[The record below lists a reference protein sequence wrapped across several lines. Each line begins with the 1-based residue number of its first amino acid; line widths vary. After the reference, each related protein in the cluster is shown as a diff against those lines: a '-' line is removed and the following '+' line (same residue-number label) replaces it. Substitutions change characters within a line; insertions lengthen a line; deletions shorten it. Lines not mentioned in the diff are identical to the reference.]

1 MMIKTTLLKR
11 NLKKYNWGKLG
22 LELLVVFLG
31 VTSGFLLNNWRE
43 QQKEDQLEQK
53 YISGFLSDVNE
64 NIEQL
69 EELNGLDSLWLIQ
82 ARENVLAIQNNTL
95 NRDSAE
101 AMMKKIVVI
110 NKMEPHEVTYE
121 DIKNSGNLNL
131 IQNFKLKSKIVDYQI
146 TLKGVRFLDYYFYEY
161 FNDFV
166 MPFVFSEFNV
176 LTGHFKN
183 DDSFKTIQFSNVF
196 VGYYSMVQQRNFVYK
211 DLLSESKEFKTIL
224 LDSKK

>member
-1 MMIKTTLLKR
+1 MMTSKLFKW

-43 QQKEDQLEQK
+43 QQKEAKLEQQ
-53 YISGFLSDVNE
+53 YIEGFLSDVNE

-69 EELNGLDSLWLIQ
+69 EELNTLDSLWLKK
-82 ARENVLAIQNNTL
+82 ARENVLDIQNNTL
-95 NRDSAE
+95 SRDSAE

-146 TLKGVRFLDYYFYEY
+146 TLKSVRFVDDYFYQY

-166 MPFVFSEFNV
+166 MPYVLSEFNV
-176 LTGHFKN
+176 LTGHFKEEA
-183 DDSFKTIQFSNVF
+183 SFGTVEFSNVF
-196 VGYYSMVQQRNFVYK
+196 VGYYSMVQQRSAVYK
-211 DLLSESKEFKTIL
+211 DLLSQSEELKAIL
-224 LDSKK
+224 LNSKK

>member
-69 EELNGLDSLWLIQ
+69 EELNALDSLWLIQ

-146 TLKGVRFLDYYFYEY
+146 TLKGVRFLDDYFYEY

>member
-1 MMIKTTLLKR
+1 MMTSKLFKW

-43 QQKEDQLEQK
+43 QQKEAKLEQQ
-53 YISGFLSDVNE
+53 YIEGFLSDVNE
-64 NIEQL
+64 NITQL
-69 EELNGLDSLWLIQ
+69 EELNTLDSLWLKQ
-82 ARENVLAIQNNTL
+82 ARENVLDIQNNTL
-95 NRDSAE
+95 SKDSAE

-146 TLKGVRFLDYYFYEY
+146 TLKGVRFVDDYFYQY

-166 MPFVFSEFNV
+166 MPYVLSEFNV
-176 LTGHFKN
+176 LTGHFKEEA
-183 DDSFKTIQFSNVF
+183 SFETVEFSNVF
-196 VGYYSMVQQRNFVYK
+196 VGYYSMVQQRSAVYK
-211 DLLSESKEFKTIL
+211 DLLSQSEELKAIL
-224 LDSKK
+224 LNSKK

>member
-1 MMIKTTLLKR
+1 MMKSKLFKW

-43 QQKEDQLEQK
+43 QQKEAKLEQQ
-53 YISGFLSDVNE
+53 YIEGFLSDVNE
-64 NIEQL
+64 NITQL
-69 EELNGLDSLWLIQ
+69 EELNTLDSLWLKQ
-82 ARENVLAIQNNTL
+82 ARENVLDIQNNTL
-95 NRDSAE
+95 SKDSAE

-146 TLKGVRFLDYYFYEY
+146 TLKGVRFVDDYFYQY

-166 MPFVFSEFNV
+166 MPYVLSEFNV
-176 LTGHFKN
+176 LTGHFKEEA
-183 DDSFKTIQFSNVF
+183 SFETVEFSNVF
-196 VGYYSMVQQRNFVYK
+196 VGYYSMVQQRSAVYK
-211 DLLSESKEFKTIL
+211 DLLSQSEELKAIL
-224 LDSKK
+224 LNSKK

>member
-1 MMIKTTLLKR
+1 MMKSKLFKW

-43 QQKEDQLEQK
+43 QQKEAKLEQQ
-53 YISGFLSDVNE
+53 YIEGFLSDVNE
-64 NIEQL
+64 NITQL
-69 EELNGLDSLWLIQ
+69 EELNTLDSLWLKQ
-82 ARENVLAIQNNTL
+82 ARENVLDIQNNTL
-95 NRDSAE
+95 SKDSAE

-146 TLKGVRFLDYYFYEY
+146 TLKGVRFVDDYFYQY

-166 MPFVFSEFNV
+166 MPYVLSEFNV
-176 LTGHFKN
+176 LTGHFKEEA
-183 DDSFKTIQFSNVF
+183 SFETVEFSNVF
-196 VGYYSMVQQRNFVYK
+196 VGYYSMVQQRSAVYK
-211 DLLSESKEFKTIL
+211 DLLSQSKELKAIL
-224 LDSKK
+224 LNSKK